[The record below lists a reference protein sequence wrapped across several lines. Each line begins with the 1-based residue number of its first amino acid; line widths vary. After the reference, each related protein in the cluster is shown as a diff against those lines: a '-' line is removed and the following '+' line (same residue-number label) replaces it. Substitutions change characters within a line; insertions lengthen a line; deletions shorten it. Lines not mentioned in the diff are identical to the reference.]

1 MKKADIHIFETE
13 EFACSLVGLDY
24 DEIDAN
30 SQIIEEH
37 LYEKYGMD
45 LEQFH
50 LLMRELLPMIDVAES
65 PLTGKILKGF
75 SDMEKQIWLL
85 KMEVK

>member
-30 SQIIEEH
+30 SQIIEDH

-65 PLTGKILKGF
+65 PLTGKTFKGF

-85 KMEVK
+85 KMEV